1 MIDGIYLSMRTKRA
15 GTRPQKFSSG
25 QGMVEFALLLPV
37 LILLTAG
44 IVEFGRLLAIY
55 NGLSNSAR
63 EAARLGAAVNI
74 SGSTPYYT
82 DCAAMRDA
90 AKRTSFLL
98 TLADADIAIAYDHGS
113 DPTFANC
120 VQNTEPSPA
129 VTNGDRIKVTVI
141 GHYAPIMP
149 LLPMLQPFDMTF
161 VAARSIFP
169 NIVIGTPS
177 GGGGGGCYTLTVAAG
192 AGGSASQPTSN
203 CGSGQFSGSKTI
215 TPTAN
220 SDYYFVNW
228 TQVVNGTTTN
238 PTNNP
243 LTITPSTNDVVTL
256 TANFASC
263 HLLTINKTLSGA
275 SNAALNSASSAVVN
289 NTATN
294 CSRGDGQGG
303 YTNTTSVSLV
313 AYTVADPY
321 TDGTVAYKVNTWS
334 GVSTSTV
341 TSSGG
346 TASVTMTAN
355 TTVTVDYISVSCY
368 VLTKSVTSGSGSITQ
383 TPSTADCKS
392 STNSFISGGSVTL
405 TGVPTASTIVNWTG
419 STTSLT
425 KDLTLT
431 MSSAKTANANFLAC
445 MAESTS
451 LPLSPGTLTLTFNFT
466 NPSAQSLN
474 LTSVT
479 MTFGKNGGGPNPN
492 LTKIEM
498 IQATTT
504 TFWSGSQNIG
514 TTTYSTSGSP
524 AATARATGTGA
535 FSLRFT
541 FDLTSAEI
549 TNITN
554 SIFAAPSDA
563 TNTCTTS

>member
-1 MIDGIYLSMRTKRA
+1 
-15 GTRPQKFSSG
+15 
-25 QGMVEFALLLPV
+25 MVEFALLLPV
-37 LILLTAG
+37 LIILTAG

-82 DCAAMRDA
+82 DCSGMRDA

-98 TLADADIAIAYDHGS
+98 TLADADIVIAYDHGS
-113 DPTFANC
+113 GSTFANC
-120 VQNTEPSPA
+120 VQDTEPSPA
-129 VTNGDRIKVTVI
+129 VTNGDRIKVTVT

-169 NIVIGTPS
+169 NIVVGTP
-177 GGGGGGCYTLTVAAG
+177 GGGSGGCYTLTVSAG
-192 AGGSASQPTSN
+192 AGGSVNQPTSN
-203 CGSGQFSGSKTI
+203 CGTGQFSGSKTI

-220 SDYYFVNW
+220 SEYYFVNW
-228 TQVVNGTTTN
+228 TQVVNGVTST

-243 LTITPSTNDVVTL
+243 LTISPSTNDTVSL
-256 TANFASC
+256 TANFALC
-263 HLLTINKTLSGA
+263 YRLTINKTLSGA
-275 SNAALNSASSAVVN
+275 SNATLDSATNAVVN

-294 CSRGDGQGG
+294 CTRGDGVGG
-303 YTNTTSVSLV
+303 YTNNTSVSLV
-313 AYTVADPY
+313 AYTVADPF
-321 TDGTVAYKVNTWS
+321 TDGTIAYKVNSFS
-334 GVSTSTV
+334 GVSSSTITST
-341 TSSGG
+341 GG
-346 TASVTMTAN
+346 TASVTMVAN
-355 TTVTVDYISVSCY
+355 TTVTVDYTQVSCY

-392 STNSFISGGSVTL
+392 STNSFISGDTVML
-405 TGVPTASTIVNWTG
+405 TGVPSGSAIVNWTG

-425 KDLTLT
+425 KSLTLT

-445 MAESTS
+445 MAESSS
-451 LPLSPGTLTLTFNFT
+451 LPLSPGTSTITFNFT
-466 NPSAQSLN
+466 NPSGKSLD
-474 LTSVT
+474 LTSLT
-479 MTFGKNGGGPNPN
+479 MTFGKEGGGPNPD
-492 LTKIEM
+492 LTKIEL

-504 TFWSGSQNIG
+504 TFWSGDEDIG
-514 TTTYSTSGSP
+514 TTTFSTTGSP

-541 FDLTSAEI
+541 FDGTNAEI

-554 SIFAAPSDA
+554 SIFVVAADT
-563 TNTCTTS
+563 TNTCTTP

>member
-1 MIDGIYLSMRTKRA
+1 MTTYRK
-15 GTRPQKFSSG
+15 GTRRKFSSG

-82 DCAAMRDA
+82 DCAGMRAA
-90 AKRTSFLL
+90 AKRTSVLL
-98 TLADADIAIAYDHGS
+98 TLDDADIVIAYDHGS
-113 DPTFANC
+113 GSTFANC
-120 VQNTEPSPA
+120 VQNAEPSPPI
-129 VTNGDRIKVTVI
+129 TNGDRIKVTVT

-169 NIVIGTPS
+169 NIVVGTP
-177 GGGGGGCYTLTVAAG
+177 GGGSGGCYTLTVAAG
-192 AGGSASQPTSN
+192 AGGSVNPLTSN
-203 CGSGQFSGSKTI
+203 CGTGQFSGSKTI

-228 TQVVNGTTTN
+228 TQVVNGTTST

-243 LTITPSTNDVVTL
+243 LTISPSTNDTVSL
-256 TANFASC
+256 TANFAPC
-263 HLLTINKTLSGA
+263 YRLTINKTLSGA
-275 SNAALNSASSAVVN
+275 SNGTLDSATNAVVN

-294 CSRGDGQGG
+294 CTRGDGVGG
-303 YTNTTSVSLV
+303 YTNNTSVSLV
-313 AYTVADPY
+313 AYTVADPF
-321 TDGTVAYKVNTWS
+321 TDGTIAYKFSSWS
-334 GVSTSTV
+334 GGPTPTNNAV
-341 TSSGG
+341 
-346 TASVTMTAN
+346 ASVTMVAN
-355 TTVTVDYISVSCY
+355 TTVTADYTQVSCY

-392 STNSFISGGSVTL
+392 STNSFISGGDVTL
-405 TGVPTASTIVNWTG
+405 TGVPSGSAIVNWTG
-419 STTSLT
+419 SITSLT
-425 KDLTLT
+425 KSLTLT

-445 MAESTS
+445 MAESSS
-451 LPLSPGTLTLTFNFT
+451 LPLSPGTSTITFNFT
-466 NPSAQSLN
+466 NPSGKSLN
-474 LTSVT
+474 LTSLT
-479 MTFGKNGGGPNPN
+479 MTFGKEGGGPNPN

-504 TFWSGSQNIG
+504 TFWSGSEDTG
-514 TTTYSTSGSP
+514 TTTFSTTGSP

-541 FDLTSAEI
+541 FDLTNAEI

-554 SIFAAPSDA
+554 SIFVVAADT
-563 TNTCTTS
+563 TNTCTTP

>member
-1 MIDGIYLSMRTKRA
+1 MTTKRKF
-15 GTRPQKFSSG
+15 TRLKSFSSG

-37 LILLTAG
+37 LIVLTAG

-82 DCAAMRDA
+82 DCAGMREA
-90 AKRTSFLL
+90 ARRTSPLL
-98 TLADADIAIAYDHGS
+98 TLADADIVIAYDHGS
-113 DPTFANC
+113 GSTFANC
-120 VQNTEPSPA
+120 AQDTEPSPA
-129 VTNGDRIKVTVI
+129 VTNGDRVKITVT

-149 LLPMLQPFDMTF
+149 LLPMLRPFDMTF

-177 GGGGGGCYTLTVAAG
+177 GGGGGSNCYTLTVSAG
-192 AGGSASQPTSN
+192 AGGSVSQPASN
-203 CGSGQFSGSKTI
+203 CGSGQFSGTKVI

-220 SDYYFVNW
+220 SNYYFVNW
-228 TQVVNGTTTN
+228 TQVVNGITTT

-243 LTITPSTNDVVTL
+243 LTITPSTNDVVTV

-263 HLLTINKTLSGA
+263 HLLTITKTLSGA
-275 SNAALNSASSAVVN
+275 SNATLNSASSAVIN

-294 CSRGDGQGG
+294 CARGDGQGG
-303 YTNTTSVSLV
+303 YTNNTSVSLV

-321 TDGTVAYKVNTWS
+321 TDGTVAYKVNSWS
-334 GVSTSTV
+334 GVSSSTV
-341 TSSGG
+341 TSTGG
-346 TASVTMTAN
+346 TASLTMTAN
-355 TTVTVDYISVSCY
+355 TTVTVDYVSTPCY
-368 VLTKSVTSGSGSITQ
+368 VLSKSVTSGSGSITQ

-392 STNSFISGGSVTL
+392 STNSFITGGNVTL
-405 TGVPTASTIVNWTG
+405 TGVPAGSTIVNWTG

-431 MSSAKTANANFLAC
+431 MTSAKTANANFLAC
-445 MAESTS
+445 MAESSS
-451 LPLSPGTLTLTFNFT
+451 LPLGPGSLTLTFNFT

-479 MTFGKNGGGPNPN
+479 MTFGKSGGGPNPN

-504 TFWSGSQNIG
+504 TFWSGSQNTG
-514 TTTYSTSGSP
+514 TTTYSTGGSP

-541 FDLTSAEI
+541 FDRTTAEI
-549 TNITN
+549 TNLTS
-554 SIFAAPSDA
+554 SIFVSPSDA